1 MVKICILKEEKV
13 ADIIGIG
20 YFLVGLVTIFCIIVH
35 DMRGEEFDPKYFG
48 VETVFAMVITL
59 LCGYLAPLLVWIA
72 YISDKPRKRKYRI
85 TKLLH
90 KLSNIGIKK
99 DLE

>member
-1 MVKICILKEEKV
+1 MI
-13 ADIIGIG
+13 DIICIG
-20 YFLVGLVTIFCIIVH
+20 YFLVGFITALSIIIH
-35 DMRGEEFDPKYFG
+35 DMRGEEFDPKFFE
-48 VETVFAMVITL
+48 VEVVFATVIVL
-59 LCGYLAPLLVWIA
+59 LCGYFAPLILWIA
-72 YISDKPRKRKYRI
+72 CLSSKPRVRKYRI